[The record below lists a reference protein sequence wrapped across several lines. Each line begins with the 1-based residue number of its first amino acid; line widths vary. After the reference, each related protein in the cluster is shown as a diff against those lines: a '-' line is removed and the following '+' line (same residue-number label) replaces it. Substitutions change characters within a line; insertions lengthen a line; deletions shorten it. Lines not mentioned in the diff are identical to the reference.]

1 VIVAVIGS
9 RGLVVPNLGEFLPP
23 ETTEIVSGG
32 AKGVDTSAREYAQA
46 HGIKLT
52 EFLPDYKTY
61 GKTAPL
67 KRNLAIIAHAQT
79 VLAFWDG
86 ESQGTRYVIDNCQEV
101 GVPVKVLM
109 SDDKGGF
116 EVLRRF
122 AVEDFFVLLLAVIGY
137 TLWFRDIITA
147 I

>member
-1 VIVAVIGS
+1 LTVED
-9 RGLVVPNLGEFLPP
+9 LGKYLPSD
-23 ETTEIVSGG
+23 TTEIVSGG

-86 ESQGTRYVIDNCQEV
+86 ESRGTKYVIDNCREV

-116 EVLRRF
+116 EVWRRF
-122 AVEDFFVLLLAVIGY
+122 AVEDLFVLLLAVTGY
-137 TLWFRDIITA
+137 FLWFLDIV
-147 I
+147 